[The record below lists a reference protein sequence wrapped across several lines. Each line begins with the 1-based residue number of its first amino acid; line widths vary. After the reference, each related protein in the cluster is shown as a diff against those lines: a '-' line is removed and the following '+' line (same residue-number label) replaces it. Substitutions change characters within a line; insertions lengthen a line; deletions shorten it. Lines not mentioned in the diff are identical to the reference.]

1 MIQSKGWSHNGVL
14 YDSTALLIN
23 ESCSFWLLAC
33 CKILLCDYEYWET
46 IVTKVHSQTLM
57 AMKSGCKIYTHEC
70 YVTLE
75 WPLMLHFKHRMC
87 CPQFVQC
94 VLRK

>member
-1 MIQSKGWSHNGVL
+1 MNEIYSNGLKL
-14 YDSTALLIN
+14 YPLSGHSGFKVIH
-23 ESCSFWLLAC
+23 W
-33 CKILLCDYEYWET
+33 KT
-46 IVTKVHSQTLM
+46 IVMKEHLM
-57 AMKSGCKIYTHEC
+57 AMKSGCIIYTHKC

-94 VLRK
+94 ALIK